1 MAKGTK
7 NDSPTGTGNTVGTIV
22 GQAPQAKR
30 SPKEANPPVKSES
43 LQDRFGRW
51 RQLGEWFRTVATP
64 FASIIPFTRGRSKEV
79 EEKEIKEVEEKEIKE
94 V

>member
-1 MAKGTK
+1 M
-7 NDSPTGTGNTVGTIV
+7 
-22 GQAPQAKR
+22 GQAPQAKK

-64 FASIIPFTRGRSKEV
+64 FASIMPFTRGRSKEV
-79 EEKEIKEVEEKEIKE
+79 EEKEIKEVGEEEIKE
-94 V
+94 IGEKIIKSVGKKVI